1 MLITQ
6 IFTKKTVNN
15 LHISLFINLINYNRL
30 MGEIQLKNKK
40 NKIIIDKKNNFRY
53 TMLVS
58 LW

>member
-1 MLITQ
+1 
-6 IFTKKTVNN
+6 
-15 LHISLFINLINYNRL
+15 